1 MDFLFGTRAS
11 ATARPGDQTVFD
23 PGEFFASSPAN
34 KCGKIPAFLKVS
46 GRGNVMEMIMVF
58 LGGASIGALIGA
70 VIAWKVKPCGD
81 GTRVAAAEARV
92 EELRTQLDAA
102 RAGFDGLRRRLE
114 EAEAARIAA
123 ETRVRDTGKYIAE
136 QKTLLEDAKTRLSE
150 TFDALAAKAL
160 ADNSKGFLTLA
171 EAKFNSL
178 KIGAEADLESR
189 KRAIEMLV
197 TPLSEALAGY
207 QGAARDLEE
216 KRLREISAV
225 GEQLKSLG
233 VAQMTL
239 QNETAK
245 LVNALKSPQVRGRW
259 GEIALRKTAELAGMS
274 GHCDFIEQESVTTEG
289 GRLRPDMVVKLP
301 AGREVVVD
309 SKVSMAGFIEALE
322 AKTDAERE
330 AALTRHA
337 AQINQHV
344 KQLSAKEYWDQ
355 FPSAPE
361 FVVLFIPN
369 DSFLAAAAERDPNL
383 VENALGKQVVIAT
396 PTTFIALLKAIAF
409 GWRQEALAENAE
421 RISALG
427 QEISDRIATIVE
439 HFNSVGKSLGKAVE
453 SYNAATSSF
462 ETRLLSSARKFREL
476 GAGGRKEIEPVE
488 VIDHLP
494 RSLGNGGAKDPAKP

>member
-1 MDFLFGTRAS
+1 MAALRGLIAS
-11 ATARPGDQTVFD
+11 QGSIPFRDGFFVWDAGERDGPPRGPDGFD

-344 KQLSAKEYWDQ
+344 KQLGEGVLGSVRRRRSSSCSSFRTIVPCRGRGTGPNPRRERAGQTGGDRHGRRLSPCSRPSRSAAR
-355 FPSAPE
+355 SARR
-361 FVVLFIPN
+361 
-369 DSFLAAAAERDPNL
+369 ERGTHQRSRSGNL
-383 VENALGKQVVIAT
+383 
-396 PTTFIALLKAIAF
+396 
-409 GWRQEALAENAE
+409 
-421 RISALG
+421 
-427 QEISDRIATIVE
+427 DRIATIVE

-453 SYNAATSSF
+453 SYNAATPSF
-462 ETRLLSSARKFREL
+462 ETRLLSSAR
-476 GAGGRKEIEPVE
+476 EI
-488 VIDHLP
+488 
-494 RSLGNGGAKDPAKP
+494 GNLCRRPQRDRAC